1 MKIANVALRGMNE
14 YGTKV
19 RDWLEDRR
27 PDIVTLQKT
36 GLKKEF
42 PKEALRDVGYESRF
56 VGNRSGQYPTGVA
69 VLSHRDLGRPKVLY
83 RGLPDDGNTES
94 DFLTVDIG
102 SLWVSSVYVP
112 YDPKGRVA

>member
-14 YGTKV
+14 YGTKF

-27 PDIVTLQKT
+27 PDIVTLQNT

-56 VGNRSGQYPTGVA
+56 VGNRSGQYPTGVCRA
-69 VLSHRDLGRPKVLY
+69 EPPRP
-83 RGLPDDGNTES
+83 GSTEGALPRIAG
-94 DFLTVDIG
+94 
-102 SLWVSSVYVP
+102 
-112 YDPKGRVA
+112 